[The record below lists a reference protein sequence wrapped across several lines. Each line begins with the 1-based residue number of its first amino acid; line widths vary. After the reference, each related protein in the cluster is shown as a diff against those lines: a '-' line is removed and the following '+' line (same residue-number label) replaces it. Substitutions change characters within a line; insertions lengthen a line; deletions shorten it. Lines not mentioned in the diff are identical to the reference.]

1 MAIQPIRTEVKS
13 NYSTIAGIPG
23 TMAVE
28 SLLVFR
34 HAVYR
39 SMYCGATELTHAN
52 GPVETTKHKHSY
64 FRAHPLRTGQRSE
77 LRKCGSIHFLLL

>member
-1 MAIQPIRTEVKS
+1 MTFEVSERSAIQLTGTEVKS

-23 TMAVE
+23 TVAAE

-39 SMYCGATELTHAN
+39 SVYVELQSSAMLTA
-52 GPVETTKHKHSY
+52 
-64 FRAHPLRTGQRSE
+64 Q
-77 LRKCGSIHFLLL
+77 